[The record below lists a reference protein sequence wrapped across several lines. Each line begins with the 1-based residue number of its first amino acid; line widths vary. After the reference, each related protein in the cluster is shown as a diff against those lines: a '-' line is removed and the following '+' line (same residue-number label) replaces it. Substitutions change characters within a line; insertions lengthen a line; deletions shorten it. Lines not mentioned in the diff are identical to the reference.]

1 MLLSLPAELLLQ
13 CVAHIF
19 DGAPGDFEPLAAVQS
34 IVATASA
41 LRACTESLWRTAAK
55 HFLLPLQPLLAQP
68 AVRHPP
74 GLLELRQIT
83 TRMRHALH
91 GECFSYVGRQREG
104 DEPSLA
110 DADCNEH
117 TFTLSLQPRRARSRI
132 HAVLPERV
140 RRPQP
145 SSPVC
150 SVSWQCTKVAS
161 GYKPL
166 TRQEAWLWDEEQVE
180 IHSLSA
186 NRYTLESCSRT
197 ASRASCRYNFEIA
210 WNGLLVQLVDGKV
223 LQGSG
228 PKRQLGWGVLDDPVL
243 GAPRVSMLP
252 LPGEV
257 ARRGGGRGGDGGVDG
272 GGGGGVE
279 V

>member
-34 IVATASA
+34 IVATVSA
-41 LRACTESLWRTAAK
+41 LRACTESLWLTAAK

-83 TRMRHALH
+83 TRMRQALR

-117 TFTLSLQPRRARSRI
+117 TFKLSLQPRRAQGRS
-132 HAVLPERV
+132 

-166 TRQEAWLWDEEQVE
+166 TRQEARLWDSEQVE
-180 IHSLSA
+180 IRAHCLSA
-186 NRYTLESCSRT
+186 NRYTLESCSST
-197 ASRASCRYNFEIA
+197 ASRARCRYNFEIA

-223 LQGSG
+223 LQGSE

-257 ARRGGGRGGDGGVDG
+257 VVRGPNGQ
-272 GGGGGVE
+272 
-279 V
+279 